1 MANPG
6 YPSIEE
12 FRQDPVTL
20 DISRGPSMQQW
31 FEFIKMPGIDGAP
44 SLSTALT
51 NLIFKIPPDDDD
63 DEHKAIAQILY
74 ITPQLKKLQIRGEGD
89 RCDWLHMMPVLRN
102 ALSDALAVKRLKDDR
117 MLTELKLYNI
127 RGIPTTVLPHL
138 SAATKLLVLD
148 SVTLDLDVFTTPHP
162 LQQSTFAVIDLITG
176 AFNILTDPH
185 TRPFFAESLERLT
198 WRHYPGQD
206 LSVLSDSAG
215 ALQSLYCHIC
225 PMQGAILLFFFWRPS
240 RLTSSLLL
248 TTIYYGF
255 PELPLLPSVVDFA
268 IIIDIDNS
276 WSRSI
281 LSPAI
286 LGIIEQLPSC
296 LPQMH
301 HLQIRAHSRLGIDP
315 PVTADE
321 LDAVGFTAVLEEV
334 DAMLAS
340 HSCLRQVRWGMP
352 GTEADCRVF
361 CSYFGN
367 CLHMVD
373 KTATLMLGVYDRDE
387 FREI

>member
-1 MANPG
+1 
-6 YPSIEE
+6 
-12 FRQDPVTL
+12 
-20 DISRGPSMQQW
+20 
-31 FEFIKMPGIDGAP
+31 
-44 SLSTALT
+44 
-51 NLIFKIPPDDDD
+51 
-63 DEHKAIAQILY
+63 
-74 ITPQLKKLQIRGEGD
+74 
-89 RCDWLHMMPVLRN
+89 MMPVLRN

-148 SVTLDLDVFTTPHP
+148 SVTLDLDVSTTPHP

-206 LSVLSDSAG
+206 LSVLSDSAD
-215 ALQSLYCHIC
+215 
-225 PMQGAILLFFFWRPS
+225 
-240 RLTSSLLL
+240 
-248 TTIYYGF
+248 YGF

-276 WSRSI
+276 WSRSM

-321 LDAVGFTAVLEEV
+321 LDAAGFTAVLEEV

-340 HSCLRQVRWGMP
+340 HSCLRQ
-352 GTEADCRVF
+352 
-361 CSYFGN
+361 YFGN
-367 CLHMVD
+367 CLNMVD

>member
-1 MANPG
+1 
-6 YPSIEE
+6 
-12 FRQDPVTL
+12 
-20 DISRGPSMQQW
+20 
-31 FEFIKMPGIDGAP
+31 
-44 SLSTALT
+44 
-51 NLIFKIPPDDDD
+51 
-63 DEHKAIAQILY
+63 
-74 ITPQLKKLQIRGEGD
+74 
-89 RCDWLHMMPVLRN
+89 
-102 ALSDALAVKRLKDDR
+102 
-117 MLTELKLYNI
+117 
-127 RGIPTTVLPHL
+127 
-138 SAATKLLVLD
+138 
-148 SVTLDLDVFTTPHP
+148 
-162 LQQSTFAVIDLITG
+162 
-176 AFNILTDPH
+176 
-185 TRPFFAESLERLT
+185 
-198 WRHYPGQD
+198 
-206 LSVLSDSAG
+206 
-215 ALQSLYCHIC
+215 
-225 PMQGAILLFFFWRPS
+225 
-240 RLTSSLLL
+240 
-248 TTIYYGF
+248 
-255 PELPLLPSVVDFA
+255 LLPSVVDFA

-276 WSRSI
+276 WSRSL

-321 LDAVGFTAVLEEV
+321 LDAAGFTAVLEEV